1 MYIPTANEEKRIP
14 VMQALI
20 ASNPLAA
27 LVTLGAAGLIASH
40 IPMVLEADGSQF
52 GLLRG
57 HVARSNTQWSDLVPT
72 VDALAIFAGPQ
83 HYISP
88 SWYPAKA
95 EHGKVVPTWNYAVVH
110 AYGPVRVIE
119 DKQWLRAHVSR
130 LTTIHEARLPGT
142 LENQRRSRGVSG
154 IDVERNRWDR
164 AIDQSTRR
172 QMEAESEPQRKRSR
186 RCSGRPSGTQYS
198 REPRHEDPDGK
209 ELAKKTAIEA
219 LPGFFKIPD
228 RCLTIYK
235 RILIYW
241 ICEPGDLDLP
251 RSRGSQP
258 GWPSSNFW
266 PARR

>member
-20 ASNPLAA
+20 ASSPLAA

-40 IPMVLEADGSQF
+40 IPMVLEADGSQL

-57 HVARSNTQWSDLVPT
+57 HVARTNTQWSDLVPT

-130 LTTIHEARLPGT
+130 LTSIHEGGFPAPWKVTDAPEEYLASILNGIVGIELSINRLEGKWK
-142 LENQRRSRGVSG
+142 LSQNRSERDRDGVAAGLQELNTPESLAMK
-154 IDVERNRWDR
+154 NL
-164 AIDQSTRR
+164 
-172 QMEAESEPQRKRSR
+172 MEKR
-186 RCSGRPSGTQYS
+186 
-198 REPRHEDPDGK
+198 
-209 ELAKKTAIEA
+209 
-219 LPGFFKIPD
+219 
-228 RCLTIYK
+228 
-235 RILIYW
+235 
-241 ICEPGDLDLP
+241 
-251 RSRGSQP
+251 
-258 GWPSSNFW
+258 
-266 PARR
+266 